1 MKKYLVLRMYSN
13 IAPGVAY
20 MSDNEQDAK
29 DMARIKKNDE
39 NMKFVV
45 VSVNVVAEEEPNNE

>member
-1 MKKYLVLRMYSN
+1 MYSN